1 MIAQRLVA
9 DDRYKVRTVCE
20 VLGVARSSYYRQA
33 APQRDESALR
43 AAVQRVAARYPT
55 YGSRRITQQL
65 RRAGEGWKVNRKRVV
80 RLMCE
85 MGLQG
90 KAPRRRVR
98 TTDSA
103 HAHRR
108 YPNRV
113 AGLSV
118 ERPDQVWV
126 GDITYIRLE
135 QTFAYLA
142 VLMDV
147 FTRSIRGWSL
157 SARLDQAL
165 TLHALHRALQQ
176 GAPALHHSDQGVQYA
191 ARGYIDLLRQH
202 HIVPSMAASGVPEEN
217 GFAERLMRTIKE
229 EEVDLSD
236 YRDIADARAQI
247 GHFLEDVYQTKR
259 IHSALDYLTPA
270 EFEAAWQTEPGRTSP
285 LIIVR

>member
-9 DDRYKVRTVCE
+9 DEGYKVRTVCE

-43 AAVQRVAARYPT
+43 AVVQRVAARYPT
-55 YGSRRITQQL
+55 YGSRRIPQQL
-65 RRAGEGWKVNRKRVV
+65 RREGEGWKVNRKRVA
-80 RLMCE
+80 RLMRE

-90 KAPRRRVR
+90 NAPRRRVH

-108 YPNRV
+108 SPNRV
-113 AGLSV
+113 TGLSV

-126 GDITYIRLE
+126 ADITYVRLA
-135 QTFAYLA
+135 QSFAYLA
-142 VLMDV
+142 VRMDV
-147 FTRSIRGWSL
+147 FTRAIRGWSL

-165 TLHALHRALQQ
+165 TLQALRMALQKSV
-176 GAPALHHSDQGVQYA
+176 PTLHHSDQGVQSA
-191 ARGYIDLLRQH
+191 AHDYIALLRQH
-202 HIVPSMAASGVPEEN
+202 HITPSMAATGVPEEN

-259 IHSALDYLTPA
+259 IHSALGYLTPA
-270 EFEAAWQTEPGRTSP
+270 EFEAAWLTDPGCTSP

>member
-1 MIAQRLVA
+1 M
-9 DDRYKVRTVCE
+9 VCE
-20 VLGVARSSYYRQA
+20 MLGVARSSYYRQTA
-33 APQRDESALR
+33 SKRDETALR
-43 AAVQRVAARYPT
+43 EAVQRIAARYPT

-65 RRAGEGWKVNRKRVV
+65 RREGDGWKVNRKRVV
-80 RLMCE
+80 RLMRE
-85 MGLQG
+85 LGLQG

-98 TTDSA
+98 TTDST
-103 HAHRR
+103 HSHPR

-113 AGLSV
+113 GGLTVSH
-118 ERPDQVWV
+118 PDQVWV
-126 GDITYIRLE
+126 ADITYVRLA
-135 QTFAYLA
+135 QSFAYLA
-142 VLMDV
+142 VLMDI

-165 TLHALHRALQQ
+165 TLQALSMALQH
-176 GAPALHHSDQGVQYA
+176 GVPAIHHSDQGVQYA
-191 ARGYIDLLRQH
+191 AHDYVALLRQH
-202 HIVPSMAASGVPEEN
+202 HITPSMAATGVPEEN

-259 IHSALDYLTPA
+259 IHSALGYLTPA
-270 EFEAAWQTEPGRTSP
+270 EFEAAWQTDPGQTSP